1 MSEPQIPTDYDSQPH
16 SPAEERVNR
25 ITHGIGIVLSLVGS
39 IVLIS
44 RVVAQGDPWHIA
56 GCSIFAAALVA
67 VYTASTLSHSFS
79 NPQLR
84 RLFRVLDQGCI
95 YLLIVA
101 TYTPFVFAYLRTPWW
116 WTYLAVMWSVA
127 VMGFLSKILFAHRV
141 EAVSIWIY
149 LILGWMPTISAS
161 SLTDPV
167 TSTGLYGMLVGGLF
181 YTVGCVF
188 LLLDSKVAYFHAVWH
203 LFVIAG
209 STCHFFVILLYVAP
223 VR

>member
-1 MSEPQIPTDYDSQPH
+1 
-16 SPAEERVNR
+16 
-25 ITHGIGIVLSLVGS
+25 
-39 IVLIS
+39 
-44 RVVAQGDPWHIA
+44 
-56 GCSIFAAALVA
+56 
-67 VYTASTLSHSFS
+67 
-79 NPQLR
+79 
-84 RLFRVLDQGCI
+84 
-95 YLLIVA
+95 
-101 TYTPFVFAYLRTPWW
+101 
-116 WTYLAVMWSVA
+116 MWSVA

-161 SLTDPV
+161 SLTDSV
-167 TSTGLYGMLVGGLF
+167 TSAGLYGMLIGGLF

-223 VR
+223 IR